1 MQIESESELWVAG
14 TGLIGN
20 KVTELARSKDIS
32 VSVTAK
38 SEIEDPSGTAEIL
51 DITDFEGVKK
61 YFWNHN
67 FKKVIVA
74 AGIALPA
81 AAKKNPEL
89 AFLVNAEGPK
99 NIGKAILTLP
109 EGRRPS
115 VVFMGSALQY
125 DVQHEGSVKEDT
137 PFVKE
142 GDPYVMSKVKM
153 VEFIKELVA
162 KGLDAKIA
170 MIFNSTG
177 PEQSTDYFLPSM
189 ADQVA
194 KIKLGLKEPK
204 IIESRYVGHDRDFSH
219 VDDTAQGIMLALNGR
234 SGDLIN
240 IASGY
245 GVRLQDFIYTLMDLS
260 GVRGISHQVDPN
272 FSTPP
277 KIHASWGDNSR
288 LKALGFVQKK
298 DMVDICRDLFEARLK
313 ANRG

>member
-1 MQIESESELWVAG
+1 MQIESGSELWVAG

-38 SEIEDPSGTAEIL
+38 SEKEDPSGTAEIL

-61 YFWNHN
+61 YFWDHH

-81 AAKKNPEL
+81 AARKNPEM

-109 EGRRPS
+109 ESRRPS
-115 VVFMGSALQY
+115 VVFMGSFLQY
-125 DVQHEGSVKEDT
+125 EEREGAISETT
-137 PFVKE
+137 PFVKG
-142 GDPYVMSKVKM
+142 GDSYVESKNKM
-153 VEFIKELVA
+153 VEFVRELVTQ
-162 KGLDAKIA
+162 GLDAKIA
-170 MIFNSTG
+170 MIFNATG

-189 ADQVA
+189 ADQAA
-194 KIKLGLKEPK
+194 KIKLGLQGP
-204 IIESRYVGHDRDFSH
+204 IIQSRYVGHVRDFSH
-219 VDDTAQGIMLALNGR
+219 VDDTAQGIMLALGGR

-240 IASGY
+240 ISSGY
-245 GVRLQDFIYTLMDLS
+245 GVKLQDFIYTLMDLS
-260 GVRGISHQVDPN
+260 GVRGISHQVDLN
-272 FSTPP
+272 FNTPP
-277 KIHASWGDNSR
+277 KIHASWGDNLR

-298 DMVDICRDLFEARLK
+298 YMVDICRDLFEARLRINSEK
-313 ANRG
+313 